1 MYALV
6 MLLVIVGDLAV
17 RSSLRR
23 PSRGPLV
30 GVAAVAAA
38 LAFSHYWTIF
48 VLAAAG
54 LVACDGEPAAPK
66 PGDAFTLK
74 LHERATLD
82 AIHTSVRFLEVSEDS
97 RCPSRVQCVWAGNG
111 AVVLEVAP
119 ADADA
124 KEDTLHTNPES
135 GPSGVVLAG
144 YERRDDDR
152 PALAVA
158 AKDVADRADAQ
169 MIEILTHV
177 GVR

>member
-1 MYALV
+1 MTRL
-6 MLLVIVGDLAV
+6 
-17 RSSLRR
+17 
-23 PSRGPLV
+23 
-30 GVAAVAAA
+30 AA
-38 LAFSHYWTIF
+38 LGWGWVA
-48 VLAAAG
+48 LGAAAG
-54 LVACDGEPAAPK
+54 LVACDGEPAGPK

-119 ADADA
+119 AEADA

-144 YERRDDDR
+144 YELRLLQLNPYPDTPGDISPIDYRATL
-152 PALAVA
+152 ALYE
-158 AKDVADRADAQ
+158 RQDAPVQ
-169 MIEILTHV
+169 
-177 GVR
+177 